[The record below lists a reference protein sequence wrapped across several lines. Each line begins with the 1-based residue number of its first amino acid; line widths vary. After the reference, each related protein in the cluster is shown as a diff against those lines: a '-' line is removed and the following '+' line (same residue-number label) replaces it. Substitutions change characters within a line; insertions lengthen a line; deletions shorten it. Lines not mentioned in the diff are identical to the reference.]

1 MRTDRV
7 AKMRRLY
14 DGGATLAE
22 VGRAF
27 GVSKQR
33 VHGLFDKHGIPRRE
47 RQPPNTPSPY
57 TPEQVA
63 AMRKRYE
70 SGASMTE
77 VGSEFGVGRST
88 VRRLFV
94 KHGIPRRTG
103 GGPPLPAERFR
114 AMRDYYQDGHS
125 LEETAAR
132 FGVSAMSVLRLFR
145 RRGVPLRKSG
155 VRLRRGHDR
164 KQDRRDG

>member
-1 MRTDRV
+1 
-7 AKMRRLY
+7 MRRLY

-33 VHGLFDKHGIPRRE
+33 VHQMFDDHGIPRRKP
-47 RQPPNTPSPY
+47 RPPNTPSPY
-57 TPEQVA
+57 TEQLA
-63 AMRKRYE
+63 AMAARYE
-70 SGASMTE
+70 SGATMQE
-77 VGSEFGVGRST
+77 VGREFGATAGT

-103 GGPPLPAERFR
+103 GGGPAMPAERLR